1 MKFKDNIPI
10 YLQIKDYIYQEIVTN
25 RLAPGA
31 KLPSVRDLALD
42 LSVNT
47 NTVQRALS
55 ELGDENVIEVQ
66 RGRGSFVVD
75 DPKIVGNLKKKLI
88 IGEIKVMY
96 DNLTKL
102 DLSKEEISYYLEN
115 YLEGRA

>member
-75 DPKIVGNLKKKLI
+75 DQKIVGNLKKKLI